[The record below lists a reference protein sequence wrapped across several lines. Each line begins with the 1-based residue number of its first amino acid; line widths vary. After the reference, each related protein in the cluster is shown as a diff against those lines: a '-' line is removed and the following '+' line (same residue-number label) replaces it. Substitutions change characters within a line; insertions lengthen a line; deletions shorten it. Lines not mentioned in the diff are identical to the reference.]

1 VNLVNLSVET
11 KQDETVDTAFG
22 DLYIDVRNQE
32 KRVLTDCQVMFL
44 PDIEPTHVHYKEWQ
58 VRKRSAK
65 RLIDYLKEKSKPL
78 NILEIG
84 CGNGWLS
91 SMLLTIK
98 GSKVT
103 GIDVNEP
110 EIMQAKRLFKNERL
124 DFICAGFDPQMFSD
138 QKFDVILFAAS
149 IQYFPSIKNILQD
162 ALSCLNRNGEIHI
175 IDTNFY
181 SPNQVEGAAR
191 RTEQYYSEMGY
202 PEMAAYYFHHTVN
215 DLKPF
220 NYQLLFNPHRLVN
233 KISKKDPFYWVAVKH

>member
-44 PDIEPTHVHYKEWQ
+44 PDIEPTHIHYKEWQ

-181 SPNQVEGAAR
+181 NPNQVEGAAR

>member
-1 VNLVNLSVET
+1 MHLVNLSIEN
-11 KQDETVDTAFG
+11 KRDETVDTAFG
-22 DLYIDVRNQE
+22 DLYTDVRNQE

-124 DFICAGFDPQMFSD
+124 DFICAGFAPAMFTGS
-138 QKFDVILFAAS
+138 KFDVILFAAS
-149 IQYFPSIKNILQD
+149 IQYFQSLKDILQD
-162 ALSCLNRNGEIHI
+162 ALSCLNGNGEIHI

-181 SPNQVEGAAR
+181 GPNQVEGAAR
-191 RTEQYYSEMGY
+191 RTEQYYSDMGY
-202 PEMAAYYFHHTVN
+202 PEMAAYYFHHTIN

-220 NYQLLFNPHRLVN
+220 NYKVLFNPHRLVN
-233 KISKKDPFYWVAVKH
+233 KIGKKDPFYWVTIKH